1 MTQPKS
7 ILLHLDGSPSG
18 KRRLLAANQAAEA
31 FDAQVT
37 ALYAVMPWLALYP
50 AALGTGTVGPIPSEI
65 DLERRLRAKA
75 VFDEAAAGRPRLHW
89 EEWVALDAPRE
100 FARRAL
106 CADLLVLGQHGE
118 NDATQDV
125 VPPDFVASVVVDS
138 GCPALVVPYA
148 TDIQA
153 IGRTVLVAWKPTREA
168 ARAVTAALPWLQ
180 RAARVHVAV
189 GESAVDG
196 NPPPGADLD
205 RWLRAHGVNATLHQL
220 GSPSNDVADPLLSMA
235 SDLDAS
241 LLVMGCYG
249 HSRAREWLL
258 GGTTRT
264 LLKSMTV
271 PVLMA
276 H

>member
-1 MTQPKS
+1 MAQPKT
-7 ILLHLDGSPSG
+7 ILLHLDGSPSS
-18 KRRLLAANQAAEA
+18 KRRLLAAAQAAEA

-75 VFDEAAAGRPRLHW
+75 VFDEVAAGRPRLHW
-89 EEWVALDAPRE
+89 EEYVALDAPRE

-106 CADLLVLGQHGE
+106 CTDLLVLGQHGE

-125 VPPDFVASVVVDS
+125 VPQDFVASVVADS

-148 TDIQA
+148 CDIQT
-153 IGRTVLVAWKPTREA
+153 IGRSVLVAWKPTREA
-168 ARAVTAALPWLQ
+168 ARAVTAALPWLR
-180 RAARVHVAV
+180 RAAQVHVMV
-189 GESAVDG
+189 GETSVAG
-196 NPPPGADLD
+196 NPPPGTDLD
-205 RWLRAHGVNATLHQL
+205 RWLRAHGVAATLHQL
-220 GSPSNDVADPLLSMA
+220 GNPSNDVADPLLSRA
-235 SDLDAS
+235 CDLGAD

-264 LLKSMTV
+264 LLKSMTL

>member
-1 MTQPKS
+1 MTQPKT
-7 ILLHLDGSPSG
+7 ILLHLDGSPSTR
-18 KRRLLAANQAAEA
+18 RRLLAAHEAAEA

-37 ALYAVMPWLALYP
+37 ALYAVAPWLALYP

-65 DLERRLRAKA
+65 DLERRLRTKA
-75 VFDEAAAGRPRLHW
+75 VFDEVAASHPRLHW

-138 GCPALVVPYA
+138 GRPALVVPHS
-148 TDIQA
+148 TDVQA

-168 ARAVTAALPWLQ
+168 TRAVTAALPWLQ
-180 RAARVHVAV
+180 RAARVHVVV
-189 GESAVDG
+189 GEPAVDG
-196 NPPPGADLD
+196 NPPPGAALD
-205 RWLRAHGVNATLHQL
+205 RWLRTHGVAATLHQL
-220 GSPSNDVADPLLSMA
+220 GNPSNDVADPLLSMA
-235 SDLDAS
+235 CDLDAD

-264 LLKSMTV
+264 LLKSMTL